1 MKTPHEG
8 EARCDYE
15 VSRRSFL
22 RSAVAGSI
30 GAWLASLGG
39 AVGYFFWPQKAGAF
53 GGKIVAGRVEDFP
66 VGSMTAVRDG
76 KFYIAHVPE
85 GLLAIYWRC
94 THLGCTTPWAGDE
107 EFQLPSGERLQGIF
121 HCPCHGAIYTPTGQV
136 VAGPAPRPLDLM
148 ELTID
153 GGKVVVDT
161 GKITQRERWD
171 PSQAV
176 KV

>member
-1 MKTPHEG
+1 MEAMNQTEG
-8 EARCDYE
+8 KCNGT

-22 RSAVAGSI
+22 RTAVVGSI
-30 GAWLASLGG
+30 AAWLASMGG
-39 AVGYFFWPQKAGAF
+39 TVAYFFWPQKVGAF
-53 GGKIVAGRVEDFP
+53 GGKVVAGRVEDFP
-66 VGSMTAVRDG
+66 VGSMTTVRDG
-76 KFYIAHVPE
+76 KFYISHVPE

-94 THLGCTTPWAGDE
+94 THLGCTTPWLADDE
-107 EFQLPSGERLQGIF
+107 FHLPGGEKLHGIF

-148 ELTID
+148 ELTVE
-153 GGKVVVDT
+153 GGKVVVNT